1 MMKTTTLTRLAR
13 NAMLLAALAGSV
25 TACGFHLRGSGGNYT
40 LPFRTMYVGLP
51 ESSPLAIDL
60 KRNIRVNGNTVIVS
74 DPKAADGVIEVLTN
88 PEKTRT
94 KTILSLNSAGRVS
107 EYLLSY
113 NIVFRVT
120 NQSGTELLAP
130 TQITLTRPI
139 TFNET
144 QLLAKEQEEA
154 MLYRDMQG
162 DLVQQMMRRMAVIKP
177 GTVAPAPTHSGSVLT
192 MPGAAPVDAAPVG
205 TTVPVMPSSAPAEQA
220 TQPVVVPGTSK
231 NQ

>member
-13 NAMLLAALAGSV
+13 NAVLLAALAGSV

-60 KRNIRVNGNTVIVS
+60 KRNIRVNGNTVIVG

-177 GTVAPAPTHSGSVLT
+177 GAVAPAPTHSGSVLT

-220 TQPVVVPGTSK
+220 TQPVVVPGTPK